1 MSKVDDLTRLKHIRD
16 AAQEALSFTNNRTR
30 NDLDT
35 DRMLSLA
42 LVRLVEIIGEAGNR
56 ISEDCQVK
64 YSKIPWR
71 QIVGMRNRIIHAYFD
86 IDLDIVECP
95 SISGCI
101 SQGQTKEEAIENI
114 KDAIVACLQ
123 VRAELGLSVM

>member
-1 MSKVDDLTRLKHIRD
+1 MGRCPTEPGSIQSI
-16 AAQEALSFTNNRTR
+16 AAGEFAVS

-56 ISEDCQVK
+56 VSETCQAK

-71 QIVGMRNRIIHAYFD
+71 QIVGMRNRII
-86 IDLDIVECP
+86 E
-95 SISGCI
+95 
-101 SQGQTKEEAIENI
+101 
-114 KDAIVACLQ
+114 
-123 VRAELGLSVM
+123 

>member
-16 AAQEALSFTNNRTR
+16 AAQEALSFTKNRTR
-30 NDLDT
+30 DDLDT

-56 ISEDCQVK
+56 VSEPCQAK

-86 IDLDIVECP
+86 TD
-95 SISGCI
+95 
-101 SQGQTKEEAIENI
+101 
-114 KDAIVACLQ
+114 
-123 VRAELGLSVM
+123 RSVFLLI

>member
-1 MSKVDDLTRLKHIRD
+1 MSKIDDLTRLKHIKD
-16 AAQEALSFTNNRTR
+16 AAQEALSFTKNRTR
-30 NDLDT
+30 SDLDT

-56 ISEDCQVK
+56 VSENCQAK

-86 IDLDIVECP
+86 VDLDIVWQVITQDLDSLLIE
-95 SISGCI
+95 IE
-101 SQGQTKEEAIENI
+101 KAIRDLET
-114 KDAIVACLQ
+114 
-123 VRAELGLSVM
+123 